1 MPSIAV
7 GRQDNGVELLV
18 GQAEIDPK
26 AFSAIAPA
34 HQRCPDRNE
43 DVLAEQTDGE
53 VFARTDRGA
62 LGPERDDR
70 TAYSPTG
77 QQPSYKHQNNCTNSK
92 NSLGLGHRPALPSR
106 PGVSLDQQRTA
117 CVSRRANLRSDSVG
131 TLPPNPGSLRVS
143 GIQRAHPSTLFKGYG
158 DYREVRCP
166 KRLCGCGCG
175 APGCRIASRPPVPSA
190 STVLGRPAT
199 ATTSGQL

>member
-70 TAYSPTG
+70 TADSPTG

-131 TLPPNPGSLRVS
+131 TLHRTQAV
-143 GIQRAHPSTLFKGYG
+143 
-158 DYREVRCP
+158 
-166 KRLCGCGCG
+166 CGCRGYSERTRLRCSKG
-175 APGCRIASRPPVPSA
+175 TETIGKCVVPNASADAVVERRDAV
-190 STVLGRPAT
+190 
-199 ATTSGQL
+199 